1 MCKQRAP
8 TIVRALCVIE
18 LTMILFSNMI
28 EYRELLAEDRQV
40 VMAPAVALQNR
51 MELDRI
57 INFQY
62 YIIPHTGSNYTNLFA
77 L

>member
-1 MCKQRAP
+1 
-8 TIVRALCVIE
+8 
-18 LTMILFSNMI
+18 MI